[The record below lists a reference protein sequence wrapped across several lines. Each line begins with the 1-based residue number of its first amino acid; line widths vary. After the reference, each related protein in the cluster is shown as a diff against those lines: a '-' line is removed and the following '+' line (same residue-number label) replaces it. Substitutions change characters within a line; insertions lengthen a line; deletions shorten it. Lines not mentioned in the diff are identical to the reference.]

1 MKHIFYTIALF
12 AASLTTMRAQTI
24 VEADLPNVGDI
35 VVEYI
40 DTSNFWNYSI
50 GNSGTNQTWN
60 FTQFAIN
67 DTGGIYCLA
76 PSSIPWNVPALLPNG
91 EFGVYDI
98 QDTAAAMYASNNTGL
113 YLVGWYNGSA
123 AAPFN
128 LYAPV
133 NGRLMMPVPFS
144 MNSTRTHH
152 SSFEIDGV
160 YIDPNT
166 NLPINYHNKTTY
178 IQNFTADAQGTVI
191 TPTGTYNCIRVKE
204 FSYQLDS
211 IYADITN
218 TGNYVFATVS
228 GPKDTTLVYRWV
240 ANGLPTYRFQIE
252 LNPQTNQVKR
262 ASFFDNDLLFT
273 SVQQR
278 AALTDETVYPNPVN
292 SGNSFQIQN
301 KDAYQTAMLY
311 DMHGNLVK
319 QEPLQ
324 AHANT
329 SMQVDEL
336 ANGMYL
342 LKLVGNNISTNKKI
356 FLNR

>member
-40 DTSNFWNYSI
+40 DTTNFWNYSI

-123 AAPFN
+123 TAPFN

-152 SSFEIDGV
+152 STFTISGV
-160 YIDPNT
+160 YTDPNT
-166 NLPINYHNKTTY
+166 NIPINVQNKTTY
-178 IQNFTADAQGTVI
+178 IQNFTADGQGTVI

-204 FSYQLDS
+204 FSYQIDS

-218 TGNYVFATVS
+218 TGNYVFTAVD
-228 GPKDTTLVYRWV
+228 GPKDTTLAYRW
-240 ANGLPTYRFQIE
+240 ASNGLPCYRFQIE
-252 LNPQTNQVKR
+252 LDPQTNQVKR
-262 ASFFDNDLLFT
+262 ASFFDNDLVFT
-273 SVQQR
+273 SLHNTNQSFEG
-278 AALTDETVYPNPVN
+278 LIYPNPIN
-292 SGNSFQIQN
+292 SGNTFQIQN
-301 KDAYQTAMLY
+301 SEGYNQLLVY

-319 QEPLQ
+319 QESLMSNSL
-324 AHANT
+324 NT
-329 SMQVDEL
+329 IAIDEL
-336 ANGMYL
+336 SNGIYL
-342 LKLVGNNISTNKKI
+342 LKMTGNKSSINQKLL
-356 FLNR
+356 LNR